1 MEAPKG
7 IVMRAITYAVSSLCD
22 NIHYA
27 AMFFL
32 RFVREESS
40 CGQGKLTTTEE
51 EDAKVEDD
59 FIKAVRKTRMKV
71 S

>member
-1 MEAPKG
+1 
-7 IVMRAITYAVSSLCD
+7 
-22 NIHYA
+22 
-27 AMFFL
+27 MFFL

-51 EDAKVEDD
+51 EGTKVEDD
-59 FIKAVRKTRMKV
+59 FIEAVRKTYLKV